1 MNAAH
6 PGRTVEHDA
15 PPAETVQSIKTAGA
29 LAWPLE
35 AEVSSL
41 EGWRKKNRGQ
51 TRMVLTAFYF
61 LFAHGK
67 VLFIHLHTQALTAGI
82 GGQVAV
88 IAGSALFFFHAQ

>member
-15 PPAETVQSIKTAGA
+15 SPSETVQSIRIAGA

-51 TRMVLTAFYF
+51 ARMVLTPFFF

-67 VLFIHLHTQALTAGI
+67 VRFIQLHTQALAAAI

-88 IAGSALFFFHAQ
+88 IAGSTLFFFHAQ